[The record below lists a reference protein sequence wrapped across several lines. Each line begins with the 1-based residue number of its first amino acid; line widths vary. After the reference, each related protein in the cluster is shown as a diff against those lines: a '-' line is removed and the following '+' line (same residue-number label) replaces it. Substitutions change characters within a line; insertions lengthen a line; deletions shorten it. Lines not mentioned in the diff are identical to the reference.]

1 MPIANVNGQS
11 INYSDSGGEGDA
23 VIFSHGFLM
32 DLSMFDSQIQAFGD
46 EYRCIAWD
54 ERGFGETPVDGPF
67 SYWDSADD
75 AVALLD
81 HLGIERAVFAGMSQ
95 GGFLSL
101 RAALSHP
108 DRVAGIVMID
118 SESGAF
124 TEEQIEGYGAMF
136 SQWQLDGPLGELG
149 ETAAGMLIGNSD
161 LAEEWIA
168 KWQARDRS
176 TLQEPAETLL
186 FRDDITDRIGEINC
200 PVLIIHGEEDQ
211 AIPMEA
217 AEDLMNRLSDC
228 RGLVKVPGAAHAPNM
243 THPELVNEAIGS
255 FLNEI

>member
-1 MPIANVNGQS
+1 M
-11 INYSDSGGEGDA
+11 
-23 VIFSHGFLM
+23 
-32 DLSMFDSQIQAFGD
+32 
-46 EYRCIAWD
+46 
-54 ERGFGETPVDGPF
+54 
-67 SYWDSADD
+67 
-75 AVALLD
+75 
-81 HLGIERAVFAGMSQ
+81 
-95 GGFLSL
+95 SL

-108 DRVAGIVMID
+108 DRVAGIVIID

-149 ETAAGMLIGNSD
+149 ETAAGMLIGDSD

-200 PVLIIHGEEDQ
+200 PVLIVHGEEDQ

-217 AEDLMNRLSDC
+217 AEDLMNRLPDC

-243 THPELVNEAIGS
+243 THPELVNEAIRS